1 MARTEKIVL
10 KRLRASYP
18 KLFERDTMSGK
29 YGCDLL
35 IRKDDPQLDAFKRV
49 CDLVAKDCKG
59 CNPKKAIKME
69 LLTDGAEKS
78 EELSGYF
85 IIKAKTNQD
94 SIRNNVF
101 RRTEMGLVQVEDDGS
116 FYGGCNCEAS
126 VSVHWYDFEG
136 KVGLHVLLN
145 GICQTDGGEPFGS
158 DGSAKSDF
166 EDGYEEEDPV

>member
-49 CDLVAKDCKG
+49 CDLVAKDCRDN
-59 CNPKKAIKME
+59 NPKKAIKME
-69 LLTDGAEKS
+69 LLTDGAEKA

-85 IIKAKTNQD
+85 IIKAKTN
-94 SIRNNVF
+94 RNTAVF
-101 RRTEMGLVQVEDDGS
+101 LNKRKNCLHRAFFTVNRVNHGLAVVNTHRGLK
-116 FYGGCNCEAS
+116 CNRI
-126 VSVHWYDFEG
+126 G
-136 KVGLHVLLN
+136 
-145 GICQTDGGEPFGS
+145 
-158 DGSAKSDF
+158 
-166 EDGYEEEDPV
+166 

>member
-49 CDLVAKDCKG
+49 CDLVAKDCKD

-69 LLTDGAEKS
+69 LLTD
-78 EELSGYF
+78 
-85 IIKAKTNQD
+85 
-94 SIRNNVF
+94 
-101 RRTEMGLVQVEDDGS
+101 
-116 FYGGCNCEAS
+116 
-126 VSVHWYDFEG
+126 
-136 KVGLHVLLN
+136 
-145 GICQTDGGEPFGS
+145 
-158 DGSAKSDF
+158 
-166 EDGYEEEDPV
+166 